1 MEIVYFTLGAV
12 TVLLVIGVAIMI
24 RIGILVR
31 TLQEDL
37 RDHERGTHDVTVDL
51 HRRIE
56 DEVRELRFRNN
67 ETLLRIKDEVRELY
81 SQNELRELHTKID
94 ENEREIISL
103 LDSEVYR
110 LTNKINKQQLP
121 KG

>member
-1 MEIVYFTLGAV
+1 MEILYFVLGVSIA
-12 TVLLVIGVAIMI
+12 LLV
-24 RIGILVR
+24 LVVIDVF
-31 TLQEDL
+31 TIKNKLEKLEEEFQF
-37 RDHERGTHDVTVDL
+37 HERGTHDVTVDL
-51 HRRIE
+51 HRRID
-56 DEVRELRFRNN
+56 DEVRKLYFQN
-67 ETLLRIKDEVRELY
+67 EVRELY

-94 ENEREIISL
+94 ENKREIISL

>member
-1 MEIVYFTLGAV
+1 MEIVYFILGMAV
-12 TVLLVIGVAIMI
+12 VLQVLVIMI
-24 RIGILVR
+24 VHHLK
-31 TLQEDL
+31 TKLEQLEEEFQF
-37 RDHERGTHDVTVDL
+37 HERGNHDVAVDL

-56 DEVRELRFRNN
+56 DEVRELR
-67 ETLLRIKDEVRELY
+67 
-81 SQNELRELHTKID
+81 SQIG

-103 LDSEVYR
+103 IDSQVYR

>member
-1 MEIVYFTLGAV
+1 MEILYFVLGASIA
-12 TVLLVIGVAIMI
+12 LLV
-24 RIGILVR
+24 LVVIDVF
-31 TLQEDL
+31 TTKNKLEKLEEEFQF
-37 RDHERGTHDVTVDL
+37 HERGSHDAAVDL

-56 DEVRELRFRNN
+56 DEVRKLRSDND
-67 ETLLRIKDEVRELY
+67 ETLLLIWKEVREL
-81 SQNELRELHTKID
+81 QTKID

-103 LDSEVYR
+103 LDSQVYR

>member
-37 RDHERGTHDVTVDL
+37 RDLERGTHDVTVDL
-51 HRRIE
+51 HRRI
-56 DEVRELRFRNN
+56 DNEVRDLQSQLDLRLSKL
-67 ETLLRIKDEVRELY
+67 ED
-81 SQNELRELHTKID
+81 
-94 ENEREIISL
+94 
-103 LDSEVYR
+103 
-110 LTNKINKQQLP
+110 
-121 KG
+121 

>member
-1 MEIVYFTLGAV
+1 MEIVYFTLGV
-12 TVLLVIGVAIMI
+12 FTVLSIIGVVIV
-24 RIGILVR
+24 VR
-31 TLQEDL
+31 MTTAVRQLQEDL
-37 RDHERGTHDVTVDL
+37 KDHERGTHDVTVDL

-56 DEVRELRFRNN
+56 DEVRKLRSDND
-67 ETLLRIKDEVRELY
+67 ETLLLIWKEVREL
-81 SQNELRELHTKID
+81 QTKID

-103 LDSEVYR
+103 LDSQVYR

>member
-24 RIGILVR
+24 RMGILVR

-51 HRRIE
+51 HRRI
-56 DEVRELRFRNN
+56 DDVNDTTYQKIDYEVRELQS
-67 ETLLRIKDEVRELY
+67 RI
-81 SQNELRELHTKID
+81 
-94 ENEREIISL
+94 
-103 LDSEVYR
+103 DS
-110 LTNKINKQQLP
+110 KSK
-121 KG
+121 KKK